1 MSWYTKMTDT
11 GNSFIVQTKRR
22 SLRVLG
28 APDVIDGSTASE
40 FRALGASTSS
50 PAFRA
55 KITGTTNGH
64 GPNTG
69 ASISQRRC
77 AQRFLASI
85 LRLTFIFDGLRR
97 ALPPYPPEVAESLG
111 RRVSIPSRPPS
122 AIGGLNNC
130 KAMRRTTGTSLTVN
144 SSSVF
149 AIAVRIGFPGSASL
163 VDLGFSKTGST
174 KRGNHELLSFTE
186 NRFYVIGSSQ
196 PVFHLD
202 CASPFV
208 FPQAIDAHCVGML
221 QRDSPDSPIGNLP
234 IGLSAELRFAA
245 AVYLNQL
252 SMRSIETVR

>member
-186 NRFYVIGSSQ
+186 NRFLRHRLQ
-196 PVFHLD
+196 PTSIPSGLRLSLCFPTGYRRTLCRD
-202 CASPFV
+202 ASARFSRS
-208 FPQAIDAHCVGML
+208 DY
-221 QRDSPDSPIGNLP
+221 RESPDRTIRRASFRGCRI
-234 IGLSAELRFAA
+234 S
-245 AVYLNQL
+245 
-252 SMRSIETVR
+252 

>member
-1 MSWYTKMTDT
+1 MEREKY
-11 GNSFIVQTKRR
+11 GGFQANGI
-22 SLRVLG
+22 
-28 APDVIDGSTASE
+28 
-40 FRALGASTSS
+40 RAAEETSS
-50 PAFRA
+50 RELVHQDDGYRKFFYSPDKAPFATRPGCARCHRRIDCERAPAFRA
-55 KITGTTNGH
+55 KITG
-64 GPNTG
+64 
-69 ASISQRRC
+69 

-163 VDLGFSKTGST
+163 VDLGFAKTGCT

-221 QRDSPDSPIGNLP
+221 QRDSPDRTISRASFRGCRI
-234 IGLSAELRFAA
+234 S
-245 AVYLNQL
+245 
-252 SMRSIETVR
+252 